1 MNLLAID
8 TSTDACSCALRVI
21 DDKGER
27 TLTRHLVEPK
37 AHSRLLPGLVGD
49 LLDEA
54 GIDLRVL
61 DAVAFGRGP
70 GSFTGLRIACAVAQ
84 GIGFGAGC
92 PLVAVSTLRT
102 LAVGA
107 NRAKGAKRVLVA
119 LDARMGEIYFGAFEY
134 RQGMMEAVSNE
145 LVAPPEAVE
154 LPVQGAWIGVGSGW
168 ERYGGILR
176 GRSGAQIAADDPD
189 RSHRLPEAV
198 DMLDPAQ
205 RDFAAGNVL
214 EPSAAAPVYLRNKV
228 ATASPRR
235 APFA

>member
-8 TSTDACSCALRVI
+8 TSTDACSCALRVV

-27 TLTRHLVEPK
+27 TLARHLVEPK

-49 LLDEA
+49 LIDEA
-54 GIDLRVL
+54 GTDLRTL

-107 NRAKGAKRVLVA
+107 HRATGAERVLVA
-119 LDARMGEIYFGAFEY
+119 LDARMGEIYFGAFEC
-134 RQGMMEAVSNE
+134 RQGTMEAVSNE
-145 LVAPPEAVE
+145 VVASAQEVE
-154 LPVQGAWIGVGSGW
+154 LPARGTWIGVGSGW
-168 ERYGGILR
+168 ERYGEVLR
-176 GRSGAQIAADDPD
+176 ERIDAPVIDDD
-189 RSHRLPEAV
+189 SSHSHRLPEAV
-198 DMLDPAQ
+198 DMLDLAKHE
-205 RDFAAGNVL
+205 FADGNVL
-214 EPSAAAPVYLRNKV
+214 EPSVAAPVYLRNNV

-235 APFA
+235 IPLA

>member
-8 TSTDACSCALRVI
+8 TSTDACSCALRVT

-27 TLTRHLVEPK
+27 TLARHLVEPK
-37 AHSRLLPGLVGD
+37 AHSRLLPGLAGD
-49 LLDEA
+49 LLGEA
-54 GIDLRVL
+54 GVDLRAL

-102 LAVGA
+102 IAAGA
-107 NRAKGAKRVLVA
+107 NRAKGAEHVLVA
-119 LDARMGEIYFGAFEY
+119 LDARMGEVYFGAFEY

-145 LVAPPEAVE
+145 RVISPEAVE
-154 LPVQGAWIGVGSGW
+154 LPRQGTWFAVGSGW
-168 ERYGGILR
+168 IRYGGVLR
-176 GRSGAQIAADDPD
+176 GRTSAQIIDDDP
-189 RSHRLPEAV
+189 SKTGRLPEAV
-198 DMLDPAQ
+198 DMLDLAQ
-205 RDFAAGNVL
+205 RDFAAGNTL
-214 EPSAAAPVYLRNKV
+214 EPWAAAPVYLRNKV

-235 APFA
+235 APSA